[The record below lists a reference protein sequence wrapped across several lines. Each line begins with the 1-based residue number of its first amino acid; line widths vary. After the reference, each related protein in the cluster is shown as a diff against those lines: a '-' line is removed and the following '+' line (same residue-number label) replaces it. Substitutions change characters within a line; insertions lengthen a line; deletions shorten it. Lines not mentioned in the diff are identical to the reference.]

1 MQLHIHFVG
10 IKGTGM
16 SALAQIT
23 SKLEDAIIS
32 GSDVAQVFFTDNILE
47 KAGISVLG
55 FDPKNV
61 IDSDLVVTSAAY
73 DHTHPEIARA
83 KELNI
88 PVLTYPQF
96 LGKLMSRK
104 RGICVAGTHG
114 KTTTTAM
121 VGKILLDH
129 GLDPTI
135 VVGSD
140 VPCIGGN
147 AHVGLGDLFIA
158 ESCEYRR
165 HFLNYSPEN
174 LIITNMELDHPDYF
188 VDLDD
193 VICAFN
199 ELAQKLPAY
208 GYLVI
213 WHEDP
218 NKEMIKTD
226 AKIVTFG
233 ISADADVRANNIVFN
248 DLGSSFD
255 VVVQGEII
263 GNVHLAVSGMHN
275 ILDALAAITLAI
287 KLDVP
292 AERIIGSLKGFNG
305 TKRRFERLGSRN
317 GAVIVD
323 DYAHHPTEIQTTLDG
338 ARRSF
343 PGRRIRAVFQPHTFS
358 RTERLF
364 YEFSQ
369 SFQEADEVLLAE
381 IFSSAREKKSD
392 PNGLISSEK
401 LADLIRAKGI
411 STKHF
416 FTLEEISA
424 YLDETLEK
432 DDLIITLG
440 AGDIY
445 KVGHLLL
452 SVS

>member
-23 SKLEDAIIS
+23 PMIEDAIIT
-32 GSDVAQVFFTDNILE
+32 GSDVAHKFFTDDLLE
-47 KAGISVLG
+47 RAGITVLG
-55 FDPKNV
+55 FDPENV
-61 IDSDLVVTSAAY
+61 INADLVVISAAY
-73 DHTHPEIARA
+73 DESHPEIARA

-88 PVLTYPQF
+88 PVLTYPQY

-121 VGKILLDH
+121 VGKLLLDY
-129 GLDPTI
+129 GLDPSI

-147 AHVGLGDLFIA
+147 AHAGEGDLFIA

-188 VDLDD
+188 RDLDD
-193 VICAFN
+193 VIAAFN
-199 ELAQKLPAY
+199 ELAQKLPAH
-208 GYLVI
+208 GHLIV

-218 NKEMIKTD
+218 NRAMIKTD

-233 ISADADVRANNIVFN
+233 ISSDADVRAVNIVFT

-255 VVVQGEII
+255 VIAHGKTI
-263 GNVHLAVSGMHN
+263 GNINLTVSGMHN

-287 KLDVP
+287 KLDLP
-292 AERIIGSLKGFNG
+292 PDSIIGSLKGFNG

-364 YEFSQ
+364 YEFSE
-369 SFQEADEVLLAE
+369 SFQQADEVLLAE

-392 PNGLISSEK
+392 SNGAISSAK
-401 LADLIRAKGI
+401 LADLIRERGI

-416 FTLEEISA
+416 LNLEDISS
-424 YLDETLEK
+424 YLNETLDK
-432 DDLIITLG
+432 DDLVITLG

-445 KVGHLLL
+445 KVGHLLV